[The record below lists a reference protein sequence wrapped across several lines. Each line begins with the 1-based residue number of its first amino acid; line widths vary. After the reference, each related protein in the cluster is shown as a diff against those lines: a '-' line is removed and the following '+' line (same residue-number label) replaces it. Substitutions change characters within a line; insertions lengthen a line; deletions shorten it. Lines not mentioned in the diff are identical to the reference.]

1 MVDDNFL
8 LFLFIFV
15 MNTLKQFIMKKP
27 NYFIMGK
34 LLSFLLV
41 LLTVSCNQDLATEE
55 VENTQ
60 KPLLEQSV
68 SQKIDAYSPLLNKQD
83 ASKVALLFQ
92 KDAKGMTRAAKR
104 TISKVIPFYDNVGNA
119 LFYAVDFSN
128 NMGYVLVS
136 ANKKSTPILA
146 YSDNGSF
153 ENAREKMQV
162 WLDELKDNLVCIVS
176 DTTRKFNVDWLKY
189 SGMKEFPKTR
199 TTDNKE
205 KWKAE
210 IIQEYS
216 GKSKSIPL
224 YDYKSY
230 TYEFTTF
237 DCLKKYDPY
246 FNEEDYDDMIKM
258 WHKMGFSNNDILCQ
272 VFICQQEDKFGP
284 LLTTHWNQRL
294 PYSGAIEGALGCTTV
309 AMGQFMNYYR
319 LPASKNWDQIGVTG
333 SAAQQQFLKEVGESI
348 GINYSSSERG
358 VEYKEV
364 FSSLKNK
371 YGYLNISMSDEFD
384 DSRMIADKKPV
395 ICSGGAHQF
404 LDIFT
409 RDRHMWVIDGADYGR
424 ENTYVIMYPP
434 FKQDNVSYEV
444 LPDENP
450 YYPYEISS
458 PLKSTTYAFWHMNW
472 GGSESWNVACDYYW
486 KEAGKNFKWKKH
498 FIYCK

>member
-1 MVDDNFL
+1 
-8 LFLFIFV
+8 
-15 MNTLKQFIMKKP
+15 MKKP

-34 LLSFLLV
+34 LFSFLLV
-41 LLTVSCNQDLATEE
+41 LLTVSCNQDISPEE
-55 VENTQ
+55 VVKTS
-60 KPLLEQSV
+60 KTLSEQTI
-68 SQKIDAYSPLLNKQD
+68 SQKIDAYASFLNKQD
-83 ASKVALLFQ
+83 ASKVALLFH
-92 KDAKGMTRAAKR
+92 KDTNGKTRAAKR
-104 TISKVIPFYDNVGNA
+104 TVSKVIPFYDNLGNT

-128 NMGYVLVS
+128 NMGYVLIS

-176 DTTRKFNVDWLKY
+176 DTTRKFNIDWLKY

-224 YDYKSY
+224 YHYKSY

-246 FNEEDYDDMIKM
+246 FNEKAYDDMIKM
-258 WHKMGFSNNDILCQ
+258 WQKMGFSNNDILCQ

-284 LLTTHWNQRL
+284 LLTTHWNQHL
-294 PYSGAIEGALGCTTV
+294 PYSGAIEGVLGCTTV

-348 GINYSSSERG
+348 GINYSSSKRG
-358 VEYKEV
+358 VEYKKV

-409 RDRHMWVIDGADYGR
+409 WDRHMWVIDGANYGR
-424 ENTYVIMYPP
+424 EDIYIIMYPP

-458 PLKSTTYAFWHMNW
+458 PLKSTTYASWHMNW
-472 GGSESWNVACDYYW
+472 GGAESWNVAFDYYW
-486 KEAGKNFKWKKH
+486 KEAGENFKWKKH